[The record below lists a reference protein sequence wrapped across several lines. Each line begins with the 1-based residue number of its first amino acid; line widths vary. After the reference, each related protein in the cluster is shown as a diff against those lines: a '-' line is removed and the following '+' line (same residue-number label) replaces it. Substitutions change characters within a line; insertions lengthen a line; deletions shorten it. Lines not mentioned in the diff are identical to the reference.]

1 MSVPS
6 LVSLKEE
13 LDMDLAF
20 ADLGL
25 SFLLSGEERLTERM
39 RRGDRRD
46 ASSDSLNGIS
56 TLPAQ
61 RIQGETVLGGIKN
74 ELGRVLKRVRG
85 DGQ

>member
-46 ASSDSLNGIS
+46 GSSDSLSGVSI
-56 TLPAQ
+56 LPAQ

-74 ELGRVLKRVRG
+74 DLGHLLKRVRG
-85 DGQ
+85 DGR